1 MNTSMMY
8 LSLGCYLG
16 FLLVIGWIFSRMNRN
31 LSDYVRGGGQASWW
45 MVGTSTLMAS
55 ISAFTFTGNASAA
68 YEAGPTLLVIYAANC
83 VGFLVGY
90 FFLAAWFR
98 QSQAMTMA
106 DLVRDRFGVGAEQF
120 NVWSFALLAPFGA
133 AIQLWA
139 LSVFASA
146 MFGFPLVP
154 TIIVIGI
161 VVTFYSTSGGRWA
174 VMATDFLQS
183 LILIPI
189 TLVLAAYAYLHIGGW
204 DGLAEIFSRPGIAE
218 DFRFVK
224 EPGAFSGDRF
234 TPKWMVAVFLIQLSG
249 IISIS
254 GAPRYLSVKDGPEGR
269 KAALL
274 AFFLMLAG
282 SLVWVIPPMVARGA
296 FSSEVGAVILDNP
309 SEASYAIAAM
319 HLLPASLVGVMVV
332 AMFAA
337 TMSSMDTGL
346 NMVTG
351 TLTRNFW
358 PWLRGLFGWPDPG
371 DRLELNVCRW
381 VTALL
386 GLIIIGLA
394 LMLSG
399 QRSFQLFD
407 AYFVIS
413 TVIGLPVTLPLV
425 AGLFIRKLPFI
436 SYFIIAGFSCLPSA
450 LSMWDSLVND
460 HPWTVQ
466 DRALWVIGFGILGI
480 FISYLLAKWENPA
493 HRAKINDLFKRMRT
507 PIPPEESY
515 SPESDHAQLRLMGK
529 VSLSAGAFL
538 LILVALSSG
547 IAGRMAALFVAGF
560 VLLIGWLLLR
570 AGRRMRRRLQSPGQ

>member
-1 MNTSMMY
+1 MMY
-8 LSLGCYLG
+8 VSLGCYLG

-45 MVGTSTLMAS
+45 MVGTSSLMAS

-68 YEAGPTLLVIYAANC
+68 YEAGPTLLVVYAANC

-154 TIIVIGI
+154 TIVVIGI

-189 TLVLAAYAYLHIGGW
+189 TLVLAAYAYIHIGGW
-204 DGLAEIFSRPGIAE
+204 DGLSGLFSQPGIAE
-218 DFRFVK
+218 DYVFVK
-224 EPGAFSGDRF
+224 EPGAFTGDRF
-234 TPKWMVAVFLIQLSG
+234 TTKWIIAIFLIQLSG

-269 KAALL
+269 KSALL
-274 AFFLMLAG
+274 AFVLMFIG
-282 SLVWVIPPMVARGA
+282 SLVWVIPPMVARGTMA
-296 FSSEVGAVILDNP
+296 PAVEGVVLENP
-309 SEASYAIAAM
+309 AEASYAVAAM
-319 HLLPASLVGVMVV
+319 ELLPGSLLGIMVV

-358 PWLRGLFGWPDPG
+358 PWLRRILGLPDPAT
-371 DRLELNVCRW
+371 RTELNVCRW
-381 VTALL
+381 VTASL
-386 GLIIIGLA
+386 GLLIIGLS
-394 LMLSG
+394 LMLSS
-399 QRSFQLFD
+399 QKSFQLFD
-407 AYFVIS
+407 AYFVVS
-413 TVIGLPVTLPLV
+413 TIIGLPVTLPLV
-425 AGLFIRKLPFI
+425 AGLFIRRLPFV
-436 SYFIIAGFSCLPSA
+436 SYFIIAGFSCLPSM
-450 LSMWDSLVND
+450 LSMWDSLVKAD
-460 HPWTVQ
+460 PWTVQ
-466 DRALWVIGFGILGI
+466 DRALWVIAFGILGI
-480 FISYLLAKWENPA
+480 FVSLLLRRWEDPSS
-493 HRAKINDLFKRMRT
+493 RKQINEMFVRMRT
-507 PIPPEESY
+507 PVPPDKSFSASNDY
-515 SPESDHAQLRLMGK
+515 AQLRTMGR
-529 VSLSAGAFL
+529 VCLAAGIFL
-538 LILVALSSG
+538 LVLVFLSTDMP
-547 IAGRMAALFVAGF
+547 GRLAALFVAGF
-560 VLLIGWLLLR
+560 VLFVGWLLVR
-570 AGRRMRRRLQSPGQ
+570 SARRLCPERPRSPQ